1 MEKERLGQH
10 LPADEAFQMIRGP
23 NQNANSNMCT
33 VITTAFTDR
42 VNEYLGPHRLIEP
55 TQSRLR
61 REAIERLNR
70 ATDSEVMDVERVN
83 MNRKRTPINAYVLT
97 SLQSLRSKS
106 TSSVQIVEG
115 PKPEV
120 IDPSIDKIVAMLMND
135 VTEQTTQ
142 AEA

>member
-1 MEKERLGQH
+1 M
-10 LPADEAFQMIRGP
+10 
-23 NQNANSNMCT
+23 
-33 VITTAFTDR
+33 
-42 VNEYLGPHRLIEP
+42 
-55 TQSRLR
+55 
-61 REAIERLNR
+61 ERLNR
-70 ATDSEVMDVERVN
+70 ATDPEVMDEQRVN